1 MGGQRLFVAVV
12 LASAT
17 LAVSQPLVLPRQ
29 FPPGSLK
36 RLEELP
42 AGPFR
47 VRLESLPAAARQRAL
62 ESLREFHFTELDLR
76 SLRADAQGALFYED
90 HFPAA
95 ANDAAPGAEPGE
107 TALSNTSA
115 NGVQSDPLPVSP
127 FPTSL
132 IFHSRPGASNVIYLN
147 FSGENVTNTAW
158 NNSLGRAVIPA
169 VAFSADSD
177 LATFSASEQAAIK
190 AIWRRIAEDFAPF
203 NVDVTTERP
212 AVMHNRV
219 AVALITRNTDA
230 DGAPNPSSTA
240 GGVAYVNVFGR
251 SGFATFRPAW
261 IYANNLSGNEAYI
274 AEAASHEIGHNLGL
288 SHDGKTD
295 GTEYYTGHGTGETSW
310 GTIMGA
316 AYNRNVTQWSK
327 GEYYLANN
335 TQDDLAVI
343 AGKLAYMPDDHGD
356 TAAAATPLVLTD
368 GTNILSTTP
377 ETDPENLNRANKG
390 VLEQSND
397 TDVFSF
403 RTGAGPVN
411 LVVTPH
417 LMASGTRGGNLDVRV
432 ELYDAAGGLRAS
444 DAPPGQTP
452 AQIQVNLPAGDY
464 FLFVRNAGTG
474 NPTNSSPSGY
484 TAYASLGQ
492 YFITGYVTLP
502 MAQLTL
508 AASPPEWG
516 AVSPGS
522 GSRPL
527 GDRVQLEATPA
538 PYFRFEGWSGT
549 FAATNNPLA
558 LTLTNDL
565 VLTGRFAEIFTSNHP
580 TPLWWLAAHGYTN
593 DFENVVTQPGANGLP
608 LWESWVAGLNPN
620 DPNDRL
626 ILQLTPV
633 LGGDA
638 LSWNTV
644 TGRVYSIWWST
655 NPIFG
660 FIPLPG
666 ATNLP
671 WTVRALTNALAPGAP
686 TAFYRLSVTR
696 P

>member
-1 MGGQRLFVAVV
+1 
-12 LASAT
+12 
-17 LAVSQPLVLPRQ
+17 
-29 FPPGSLK
+29 
-36 RLEELP
+36 
-42 AGPFR
+42 
-47 VRLESLPAAARQRAL
+47 
-62 ESLREFHFTELDLR
+62 
-76 SLRADAQGALFYED
+76 
-90 HFPAA
+90 
-95 ANDAAPGAEPGE
+95 
-107 TALSNTSA
+107 
-115 NGVQSDPLPVSP
+115 
-127 FPTSL
+127 
-132 IFHSRPGASNVIYLN
+132 
-147 FSGENVTNTAW
+147 
-158 NNSLGRAVIPA
+158 
-169 VAFSADSD
+169 
-177 LATFSASEQAAIK
+177 
-190 AIWRRIAEDFAPF
+190 
-203 NVDVTTERP
+203 
-212 AVMHNRV
+212 
-219 AVALITRNTDA
+219 
-230 DGAPNPSSTA
+230 
-240 GGVAYVNVFGR
+240 
-251 SGFATFRPAW
+251 
-261 IYANNLSGNEAYI
+261 
-274 AEAASHEIGHNLGL
+274 
-288 SHDGKTD
+288 
-295 GTEYYTGHGTGETSW
+295 
-310 GTIMGA
+310 MGA

-444 DAPPGQTP
+444 DDPPAQTP

-474 NPTNSSPSGY
+474 NPTNSPPSGY

-565 VLTGRFAEIFTSNHP
+565 ALTARFAEIFTSNHP

-633 LGGDA
+633 PGGDA